1 MITYDHEDRI
11 LRLKNGKNRQN
22 LFKPDVDDKITTVES
37 IDNYNIAIGFESGL
51 VRIVFN
57 LFSHWLAIEWKPY
70 SENELLS
77 HLRIAWTDILTRKS
91 GLIENRTRF

>member
-1 MITYDHEDRI
+1 MIRNTLITYDHEDRI

-57 LFSHWLAIEWKPY
+57 LYSDWLMVADE
-70 SENELLS
+70 
-77 HLRIAWTDILTRKS
+77 ILI
-91 GLIENRTRF
+91 G